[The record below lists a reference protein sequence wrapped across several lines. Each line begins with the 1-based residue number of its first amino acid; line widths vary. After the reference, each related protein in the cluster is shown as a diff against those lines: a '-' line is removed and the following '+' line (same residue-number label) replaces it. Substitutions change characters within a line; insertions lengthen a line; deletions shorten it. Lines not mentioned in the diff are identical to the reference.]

1 MKKIILLSALFSFG
15 VFAQGAGVGTQQGE
29 AFSPN
34 DGLNPPG
41 TFTNPNRAEPIDKKE
56 EQQEHEV
63 QKQEEQ
69 ERRTPTTNSS
79 GSKPEEQPSDEALKT
94 IKSERVYQ
102 TGPYN
107 REGQYAP
114 KTDEQKQ
121 AEEERDAHLKELDQ
135 EKTDQK
141 EQEEA
146 VQ

>member
-1 MKKIILLSALFSFG
+1 MKKILLLSALFSFG

-34 DGLNPPG
+34 NGLNPPG
-41 TFTNPNRAEPIDKKE
+41 TFANPRVGPVGKKQIQ
-56 EQQEHEV
+56 EQQE
-63 QKQEEQ
+63 QQEEVNV
-69 ERRTPTTNSS
+69 ERRTPPTNSS
-79 GSKPEEQPSDEALKT
+79 GTQPEEASDEALKT
-94 IKSERVYQ
+94 IQSERVYQ

-135 EKTDQK
+135 EKKDQE